1 MDSWWPDSHRI
12 SSQKP
17 KVPILNSHCKW
28 ATNVCWFQTG
38 LPRCGKMFRCSY
50 NPSRFKSELSWAIP
64 LFKHIQAIHQIK
76 HQLRN
81 SSPRLPVDRVTFF
94 ASASIIVLACGAVA
108 PLGLKDCRRKS
119 NCTQLLPDLRWS
131 SGPAFQIF
139 QISWQG
145 PAGNYQKSLAAG
157 QGNLVLQS
165 TIAMFLRQRN
175 F

>member
-1 MDSWWPDSHRI
+1 MYAGFKLGYLGAERCFAVPTIRPVSKVSYHELSRYPI
-12 SSQKP
+12 IQAYSSQ
-17 KVPILNSHCKW
+17 
-28 ATNVCWFQTG
+28 
-38 LPRCGKMFRCSY
+38 
-50 NPSRFKSELSWAIP
+50 
-64 LFKHIQAIHQIK
+64 IQAIHQIK

-94 ASASIIVLACGAVA
+94 ASASIIMLACGAVA

-139 QISWQG
+139 QTSWQG

-175 F
+175 S